1 MLLLACFQ
9 LMDMWRVLERRWV
22 GSLWFALHWETP
34 LKCFQLFWEVRG
46 WHLTR
51 SIVDFLK
58 RKLKKL
64 LPGPGDVGGFENES
78 KMCKASALPN
88 CSCARANFPDC
99 ELNISNVFVFR
110 CKLTS
115 AKFWECLLAVVFL
128 IFLVNC
134 LNLSYFSQIVT
145 KISWSIESKLNQNG
159 EQESKVHTYCDTGRW
174 KTMLGGIARWSS
186 KWLEWLLPLE
196 RPVEQKWLAKLPT
209 EVLPL
214 AGSMTHLHSG
224 ARVCSR
230 LYWVQNMLANGYKVV
245 WHLGP
250 EESGEVAAILS
261 S

>member
-1 MLLLACFQ
+1 MTLNSCQKVDENWNLNFRVKMYMIFLSFLVFIPFFLACFQ

-34 LKCFQLFWEVRG
+34 LKCFQLFWEVCG

-110 CKLTS
+110 CTLAS

-128 IFLVNC
+128 IFLVNR
-134 LNLSYFSQIVT
+134 LNLHKQGQAR
-145 KISWSIESKLNQNG
+145 LCG
-159 EQESKVHTYCDTGRW
+159 EN
-174 KTMLGGIARWSS
+174 A
-186 KWLEWLLPLE
+186 
-196 RPVEQKWLAKLPT
+196 
-209 EVLPL
+209 
-214 AGSMTHLHSG
+214 
-224 ARVCSR
+224 
-230 LYWVQNMLANGYKVV
+230 
-245 WHLGP
+245 
-250 EESGEVAAILS
+250 
-261 S
+261 